1 MPELRFDGTRVPIQ
15 DGDTIASALHRA
27 DILEISRSL
36 KYHRPRGLYCN
47 TGSCAGCAVNV
58 DGVPN
63 VPACMT
69 DAAAGQTVESQNTMG
84 GAKRDLF
91 SITDKVY
98 RKGFDPHGAFTKSRL
113 INKAFLTAV
122 RFMSGVGTVPDED
135 MRGAKAQF
143 SERDVDV
150 LVIGGGEHGL
160 QAALDAAAD
169 HDVLL
174 VDELPRLGGSAHWDP
189 TEEATANLVAQVEE
203 HDRIT
208 VWTEAVAFG
217 IYDDTI
223 GIMHGPETL
232 IAAKPRR
239 TIIAPG
245 TYDDWPL
252 FENNDL
258 PGVLS
263 LRGAKRLVAQGVP
276 PGRRVVIHGD
286 PMRFTAPD
294 GCEVVASGHVTAAR
308 GGTRVE
314 KACVDGEWIRCDAI
328 ICDVPGTPRVE
339 LFQQA
344 GCELDFSRGPMAPK
358 VDKHGRTT
366 RKDIEWRAF

>member
-15 DGDTIASALHRA
+15 AGDTIASALHRA
-27 DILEISRSL
+27 DILEIGRSL

-47 TGSCAGCAVNV
+47 TGSCAGCTVNV
-58 DGVPN
+58 GGTPN

-69 DAAAGQTVESQNTMG
+69 NAEDGMVVESQNTMG

-98 RKGFDPHGAFTKSRL
+98 RKGFDPHGAFTKPRIL
-113 INKAFLTAV
+113 NKAFLAAV

-135 MRGAKAQF
+135 ARAAPA
-143 SERDVDV
+143 SYEERAVDV
-150 LVIGGGEHGL
+150 LVVGGGRNGL
-160 QAALDAAAD
+160 AAALDAAQQ

-174 VDELPRLGGSAHWDP
+174 VDELDRLGGSMLWDP
-189 TEEATANLVAQVEE
+189 TEQETQDMVAQVEAHE
-203 HDRIT
+203 RIT
-208 VWTEAVAFG
+208 IWTGAVAFG
-217 IYDDTI
+217 IYDDQV
-223 GIMHGPETL
+223 GIMHGPEKL
-232 IAAKPRR
+232 VAATPQR

-263 LRGAKRLVAQGVP
+263 LRGAKRLVAQGTI
-276 PGRRVVIHGD
+276 PGKRVVVHGD
-286 PMRFTAPD
+286 DMAFQAPD
-294 GCEVVASGHVTAAR
+294 GCTVVAAGHVTAAR

-314 KACVDGEWIRCDAI
+314 KALVDGQWVRCDAI
-328 ICDVPGTPRVE
+328 VCDVPGTPRIE

-344 GCELDFSRGPMAPK
+344 GCELDFKRGPLAPT

-366 RKDIEWRAF
+366 RHDIEWRAS